1 MYNINDLLPV
11 RQVACYFLIVF
22 FVESRSKD
30 HPLIFEINSTLVI
43 TLSHIMKKNL
53 LTTVFT
59 LASFILFA
67 QKKIIIKAGANL
79 ASMESTGQTVDAGIV
94 PRSIASFNFGGMT
107 EVRLNS
113 KYYLQ
118 PGLFFTNKGY
128 KVDYSANQND
138 YSVSLKSKVSVSYIE
153 IPLNIIGKFDAAPG
167 HFLLGAG
174 PYVAY
179 ALSAK
184 NKGHFQVDGPGT
196 SEDISQPTDGKID
209 FGDGED
215 EMKRVDYGVNMLA
228 GYEFLNGRFFSL
240 GYGLGLNDLSNVE
253 GETAKHR
260 VINLSI
266 GFTLR

>member
-1 MYNINDLLPV
+1 
-11 RQVACYFLIVF
+11 
-22 FVESRSKD
+22 
-30 HPLIFEINSTLVI
+30 
-43 TLSHIMKKNL
+43 MKKNL

-59 LASFILFA
+59 LVSFLLCA
-67 QKKIIIKAGANL
+67 QSKFIIKAGANF
-79 ASMESTGQTVDAGIV
+79 ANIESTGQTVDAGIV
-94 PRSIASFNFGGMT
+94 PRSIAAFSFGGMT
-107 EVRLNS
+107 EVRLNTR
-113 KYYLQ
+113 YYFQ
-118 PGLFFTNKGY
+118 PGLFFMNKGY

-138 YSVSLKSKVSVSYIE
+138 YSVSLKAKVNVSYIE

-196 SEDISQPTDGKID
+196 SEDISQPTDSKIE

-215 EMKRVDYGVNMLA
+215 DMQRLDYGINMLA
-228 GYEFLNGRFFSL
+228 GYEFLNGRFFNL
-240 GYGLGLNDLSNVE
+240 GYGLGLSNLSNGE

-260 VINLSI
+260 VISLSI